1 MRSENKRA
9 SQDRT
14 FVEAARREQIVRS
27 AIDTIAE
34 MGYAKASLAQIAE
47 RTGISKG
54 VISYHFAGK
63 DDLIAQVAS
72 DIAAAA
78 AAFTTPRIL
87 AQRKPVAML
96 RMYIEANLD
105 FMKTHRTSVI
115 AQTGIL
121 MHQQP
126 DRAKGEPAELEGN
139 VATLQQ
145 LLQLGQQAQAF
156 RDFDTASMARTIRA
170 AVDAVAARL
179 AAAPDLDL
187 DAYAAE
193 LATTFELATRR

>member
-1 MRSENKRA
+1 MWSENEPA
-9 SQDRT
+9 GQDRT
-14 FVEAARREQIVRS
+14 FVELARRKQIVQS

-34 MGYAKASLAQIAE
+34 VGYAQASLARIAE

-115 AQTGIL
+115 ALAGIVI
-121 MHQQP
+121 HQPP
-126 DRAKGEPAELEGN
+126 DRSQGVAAVLAGS

-145 LLQLGQQAQAF
+145 L
-156 RDFDTASMARTIRA
+156 
-170 AVDAVAARL
+170 
-179 AAAPDLDL
+179 
-187 DAYAAE
+187 
-193 LATTFELATRR
+193 